1 MARSTFPRDRFD
13 DLPDP
18 SGRIGAHRAENPR
31 LRGWIVFLW
40 AAIATLVLIIAGIFA
55 TLVVSGR
62 ISFGPDDAASP
73 VPTATATTPAV
84 VDPSYSVV
92 VLNGTA
98 DEGLAGSLR
107 DTIIA
112 AGWPGDGVETGD
124 SDSTDFAQTTVF
136 YLRESDEAAA
146 EGLAQAIGGAE
157 VAQSDFLQP
166 TDDPGTPDDE
176 SAVKRLVVVIGLDR
190 AAGQPSESPAS

>member
-18 SGRIGAHRAENPR
+18 SGRVGAHRAENPR
-31 LRGWIVFLW
+31 LRGWIVFFW

-62 ISFGPDDAASP
+62 ISLGPDDVATP
-73 VPTATATTPAV
+73 VPTVEVTTPAV
-84 VDPSYSVV
+84 IDTSYSIV

-98 DEGLAGSLR
+98 DEGLAGALR
-107 DTIIA
+107 DQIVA

-124 SDSTDFAQTTVF
+124 SDTTDFGQTTVF
-136 YLRESDEAAA
+136 YLRETDLAAA
-146 EGLAQAIGGAE
+146 EGLAQTIGEAQ

-166 TDDPGTPDDE
+166 TDDPDTPDDE
-176 SAVKRLVVVIGLDR
+176 SAVKRLIVVIGVDR
-190 AAGQPSESPAS
+190 AAGQASASPAP

>member
-18 SGRIGAHRAENPR
+18 TGRVGAHRAENPR
-31 LRGWIVFLW
+31 LRGWIIFLW

-62 ISFGPDDAASP
+62 ISLGPDAEP
-73 VPTATATTPAV
+73 TPTPTASATTPAV
-84 VDPSYSVV
+84 VDTSYSVV

-98 DEGLAGSLR
+98 DEGLAGTLR
-107 DTIIA
+107 DRIVA
-112 AGWPGDGVETGD
+112 AGWPGDTVETGD

-136 YLRESDEAAA
+136 YLRDTDEAAA
-146 EGLAQAIGGAE
+146 EGLAQTIGGAQ

-166 TDDPGTPDDE
+166 SDDPNTPDDE
-176 SAVKRLVVVIGLDR
+176 SAVKRLIVVVGLDR
-190 AAGQPSESPAS
+190 AAGQTSEAPSS